1 MCITYILRLSV
12 NYLIS
17 AEPLSDPYSVRML
30 RFIGRVADGATETRA
45 RLILLKDMES
55 IVTAEELVLIKNGGE
70 INPVNEILG
79 VLREGL
85 GKNEF
90 LSHTSYRPDVAYLR
104 HGGEPSGS
112 REVYSFAIEPIGVIT
127 NEGIEP
133 NRAIIQP
140 RSPVYLLE
148 DNDRPFEHIVK
159 GRDVIWSDAYF
170 EGHPS
175 WKIPFDKV
183 FLPYHVGVYGST
195 GCGKSWFTRHI
206 LVPLYRKAGYKVLIL
221 DWSGTDYVPL
231 LGNDE
236 VIRITEIALDEE
248 SILSYFQDKTFGF
261 ARNDFIRDCFD
272 EFLEGW
278 IGRVKDAYSNSENP
292 AEHLYNELKT
302 NIEMAVSS
310 IDHRGSKASA
320 QRAFRRIFRRLK
332 PSDLYP
338 VMGVLSVEELFQ
350 NLEMKGLLAV
360 DMSGALTEAK
370 LGFFLSLSKYLY
382 GLMESGRNL
391 GIALIIDE
399 APQYAPWDAHGI
411 QAETC
416 EMIKN
421 LAALGRKR
429 MLNLTLIA
437 QGIKGE
443 IGINAAVRRNL
454 NTHFFGRIHPLDAS
468 GEGGASEWLSPYG
481 ISPNQL
487 LQLKPGRFYFAG
499 VMNPSPVPLLI
510 TYKPMGGV
518 QGG

>member
-1 MCITYILRLSV
+1 MKL
-12 NYLIS
+12 
-17 AEPLSDPYSVRML
+17 
-30 RFIGRVADGATETRA
+30 IGRVADGATETKA
-45 RLILLKDMES
+45 RLILLKDMENS
-55 IVTAEELVLIKNGGE
+55 VMAEELVLIKNGGE
-70 INPVNEILG
+70 NDRINEIMG

-90 LSHTSYRPDVAYLR
+90 LSYTSYRPDVAYLR
-104 HGGEPSGS
+104 HGGEPSGV

-148 DNDRPFEHIVK
+148 DQDNPFEWIIK
-159 GRDVIWSDAYF
+159 GRDVIFSDAF
-170 EGHPS
+170 LEGHPS
-175 WKIPFDKV
+175 WKIPFDKT

-195 GCGKSWFTRHI
+195 GCGKSWFTRYI

-231 LGNDE
+231 LDNDK
-236 VIRITEIALDEE
+236 VIKISEIALDEE
-248 SILSYFQDKTFGF
+248 SILSYFQDKTFSFG
-261 ARNDFIRDCFD
+261 RNDVVKDCFD
-272 EFLEGW
+272 EFLDGW
-278 IGRVKDAYSNSENP
+278 ASKVKEAYLNSDNP
-292 AEHLYNELKT
+292 AEYLYEELKAY
-302 NIEMAVSS
+302 IENAASS
-310 IDHRGSKASA
+310 IERKDSRAAA
-320 QRAFRRIFRRLK
+320 QRVYRRIFRRLK

-338 VMGVLSVEELFQ
+338 VMGVLSIEELFQ
-350 NLEMKGLLAV
+350 EIERKNTLAI
-360 DMSGALTEAK
+360 DMGGALTEAK
-370 LGFFLSLSKYLY
+370 LGFFLSLSKHLY
-382 GLMESGRNL
+382 GLMESGKNL
-391 GIALIIDE
+391 GLALIIDE
-399 APQYAPWDAHGI
+399 APQYAPWDARGI

-443 IGINAAVRRNL
+443 IGVNAAVRRNL

-481 ISPNQL
+481 ISANHL

-499 VMNPSPVPLLI
+499 AMNPSPVPLLI
-510 TYKPMGGV
+510 TYRPAT
-518 QGG
+518 